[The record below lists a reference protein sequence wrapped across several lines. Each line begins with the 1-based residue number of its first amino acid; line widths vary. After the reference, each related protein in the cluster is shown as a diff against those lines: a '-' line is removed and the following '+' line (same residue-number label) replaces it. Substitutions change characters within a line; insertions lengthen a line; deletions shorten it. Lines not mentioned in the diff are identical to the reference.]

1 MTISS
6 ADIMTICIR
15 TFWLWLALLCAT
27 CLHVHAADIKDPGLI
42 TDRTVTSV
50 GHDFYRSFT
59 AKWEQNYPET
69 ITISE
74 RPSARWGSWITIR
87 IGQDTLYQTLLF
99 PNRHNFEK
107 DVDTA
112 LAGVTEALS
121 RRQLDKA
128 LLGTG
133 DLAHDEF

>member
-6 ADIMTICIR
+6 ADIMRLYSKTL
-15 TFWLWLALLCAT
+15 WLWLALLCGA
-27 CLHVHAADIKDPGLI
+27 CLHIHAAEIKDPGLVI
-42 TDRTVTSV
+42 DHTVTSV
-50 GHDFYRSFT
+50 GHDFYRGFT
-59 AKWEQNYPET
+59 DKWDRNYPET

-74 RPSARWGSWITIR
+74 RPSARWGSWISVK

-99 PNRHNFEK
+99 PNRRNFNK

-112 LAGVTEALS
+112 IDGVTEALS

>member
-1 MTISS
+1 MTL
-6 ADIMTICIR
+6 CR
-15 TFWLWLALLCAT
+15 KTFWLWLVLLCAS
-27 CLHVHAADIKDPGLI
+27 CLHVHAAEIKDPGLVI
-42 TDRTVTSV
+42 DHTVTSV
-50 GHDFYRSFT
+50 GHDFYRGFT
-59 AKWEQNYPET
+59 DKWDRNYPET

-74 RPSARWGSWITIR
+74 RPSARWGSWISVK

-99 PNRHNFEK
+99 PNRRNFNK

-112 LAGVTEALS
+112 IDGVTEALS